1 MGIVGALVLLVLML
15 SPLAPPIIGAVAGA
29 IYDRS
34 KAAEGTVASAGTRT
48 RERAVVATSS

>member
-1 MGIVGALVLLVLML
+1 MGIVGTLVLLVLMV

-34 KAAEGTVASAGTRT
+34 KAAKGAVASAATHT